1 LFFRAISNL
10 QPKPNR
16 GLVLNPIW
24 LTGVIDGVGC
34 FHISIYKNKNK
45 VGWAVKIEFEIRLH
59 ARDKALLKE
68 IQNYFQVGN
77 IFLNSREGVSF
88 RIQSPKDLAKIVALL
103 DLYPLKTQKFSDYVL
118 FKEALNLILN
128 KQHLTLSGLHKIVAI
143 KAKMN
148 LGLSESL
155 QAAFPDVLPMSRPLV
170 NKPSIGP
177 EWIAG
182 FATAEG
188 CFFVNILKS
197 PTHKLKEGVQLE
209 FSLTQ
214 HSRDELLM
222 KSLIEFFNCGNV
234 QRSNG
239 ACKYRVG
246 NLPAMAENIIPLF
259 KNYLILGEKSK
270 DFSDFCKV
278 LEMIKVNKHLTKEG
292 LEQIRIIKAGM
303 NTGRSKSL
311 PAME

>member
-1 LFFRAISNL
+1 
-10 QPKPNR
+10 
-16 GLVLNPIW
+16 
-24 LTGVIDGVGC
+24 
-34 FHISIYKNKNK
+34 
-45 VGWAVKIEFEIRLH
+45 LH

-177 EWIAG
+177 E
-182 FATAEG
+182 
-188 CFFVNILKS
+188 
-197 PTHKLKEGVQLE
+197 
-209 FSLTQ
+209 
-214 HSRDELLM
+214 
-222 KSLIEFFNCGNV
+222 
-234 QRSNG
+234 
-239 ACKYRVG
+239 
-246 NLPAMAENIIPLF
+246 
-259 KNYLILGEKSK
+259 
-270 DFSDFCKV
+270 
-278 LEMIKVNKHLTKEG
+278 
-292 LEQIRIIKAGM
+292 
-303 NTGRSKSL
+303 
-311 PAME
+311 